1 MRVKTIEEIRY
12 ENFLILVEE
21 AGSVALFAKKM
32 EKGYG
37 VFSQIKN
44 KSLES
49 KTGNPKGIGSKQ
61 AREIEIAFKR
71 DIGWMDH
78 EQLDQEALAFKQLPA
93 ELRAWILKGTPPS
106 FTSVIPTTKDVD
118 TNESK
123 PIESDDPPSRR
134 KGEINYDGPIDYQ
147 HVFEEETYRRRKTD

>member
-32 EKGYG
+32 GKGYG

-61 AREIEIAFKR
+61 AREIETAFDR
-71 DIGWMDH
+71 EVGWMDH
-78 EQLDQEALAFKQLPA
+78 EQLDQEAQTFKKLPS
-93 ELRAWILKGTPPS
+93 EVRAWILKNQAQTQVPTDAPQS
-106 FTSVIPTTKDVD
+106 TS
-118 TNESK
+118 
-123 PIESDDPPSRR
+123 
-134 KGEINYDGPIDYQ
+134 GEIGLTIP
-147 HVFEEETYRRRKTD
+147 FEPGGLRHEPNSTDKIEQLDKRKKR